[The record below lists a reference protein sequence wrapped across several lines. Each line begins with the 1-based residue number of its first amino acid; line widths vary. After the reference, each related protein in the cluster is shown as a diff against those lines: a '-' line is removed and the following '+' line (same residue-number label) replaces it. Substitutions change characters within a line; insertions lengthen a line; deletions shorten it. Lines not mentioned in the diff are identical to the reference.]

1 MAMTKEKQAR
11 KRAKIRQNPIKHSA
25 IKDKDKLRKAQA
37 RAASKASMSGSQWLL
52 YHATK
57 NAQIKKFRSC
67 IKAAKVSN
75 VSKICNKTV
84 SWQSSKE
91 GP

>member
-37 RAASKASMSGSQWLL
+37 RAASKASMSCQ
-52 YHATK
+52 A
-57 NAQIKKFRSC
+57 
-67 IKAAKVSN
+67 VSGCSI
-75 VSKICNKTV
+75 VQLKMHK
-84 SWQSSKE
+84 
-91 GP
+91 